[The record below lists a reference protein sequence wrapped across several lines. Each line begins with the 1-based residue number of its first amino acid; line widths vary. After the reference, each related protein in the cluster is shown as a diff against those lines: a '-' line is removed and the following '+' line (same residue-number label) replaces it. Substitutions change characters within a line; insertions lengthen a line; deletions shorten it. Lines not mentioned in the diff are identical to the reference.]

1 MNSEKEFKVA
11 IVNRMIPHYRRD
23 FFCRLKSALEEKNIS
38 LILLYGQPEYRD
50 ALKNDS
56 IDMEWGIKVPSK
68 IVKIGHN
75 SLYWQPV
82 LPYLRDIDLVIVEQ
96 ASKLLINYV
105 LLLRNRLG
113 VQKLAFWGH
122 GRNFQET
129 SINQL
134 GEWIKRQV
142 STKVHWWFA
151 YNEMSAAV
159 VREMGYPAERITV
172 VQNAVDTRFFA
183 NAYQNLSLEE
193 IKLVQEELNLKSRNV
208 GIYAGGLYAEKRL
221 PFLLKCIQLI
231 HQRVPDF
238 EMIFIGDGEDTPLIK
253 QAAEQCSWIH
263 YVGTKFDREKVPYY
277 AVSKLFLMPGM
288 VGLGILDT
296 FAMETPLITTQ
307 SPLHS
312 PEISYLEN
320 GVNGIMISDTD
331 NPQLYADRVIQ
342 LINNPS
348 EYNYLVEN
356 CRKSWGKY
364 TIENMVK
371 NFADGVELAL
381 EK

>member
-1 MNSEKEFKVA
+1 
-11 IVNRMIPHYRRD
+11 
-23 FFCRLKSALEEKNIS
+23 
-38 LILLYGQPEYRD
+38 
-50 ALKNDS
+50 
-56 IDMEWGIKVPSK
+56 
-68 IVKIGHN
+68 
-75 SLYWQPV
+75 V
-82 LPYLRDIDLVIVEQ
+82 LFR
-96 ASKLLINYV
+96 S
-105 LLLRNRLG
+105 
-113 VQKLAFWGH
+113 
-122 GRNFQET
+122 
-129 SINQL
+129 
-134 GEWIKRQV
+134 
-142 STKVHWWFA
+142 
-151 YNEMSAAV
+151 
-159 VREMGYPAERITV
+159 

-331 NPQLYADRVIQ
+331 NPQLYADKVIQ